1 MIKFLLSI
9 LLISCFVLTGYWFA
23 ENTGDVT
30 FVALGYEVKTNIFL
44 AIIIL
49 LIIVILA
56 SLVFKILNTILFLPS
71 SIREYLAGRKRNA
84 VIENLVLLGE
94 SLFLKDDRNISVAAN
109 KLYSLLE
116 FLDIAKSLRLY
127 LSSIVHPKIALSLAK
142 DVLDKRS
149 GNMNA
154 ALYVFVK
161 LTAKE
166 DQQLLVFEVMHENS
180 AHISSEF
187 LVNKYIEFALNLRKF
202 KLLLDFLKT
211 TNAERFYNGN
221 IRKLKSS
228 VLLELANDANAVND
242 HESTISL
249 AEQSVKESDS
259 NDNAFALLISST
271 IATSNKSKAI
281 KYVKKYWK
289 GCEGEIATRAVL
301 KLMDYIPE
309 SDMYQL
315 AMDLDSIS
323 KSSYESKIILIK
335 AAINS
340 TFYDHAFQE
349 LSNILAIKGKTKRL
363 CIIMSELSFRTNGN
377 AAEVIEWLKNS
388 MTCDDK

>member
-228 VLLELANDANAVND
+228 VLLELANEANAVND

-323 KSSYESKIILIK
+323 KGSYESKIILIK

>member
-1 MIKFLLSI
+1 M
-9 LLISCFVLTGYWFA
+9 LISCFVLTGYWFA